1 MKSYR
6 EFLYSTTKMSAPKE
20 FKFEV
25 VCLTLG
31 KASPFEERPYQCQ
44 QEQILSGKN
53 VPEKL
58 YFIKKFFF
66 KGRERRREEESR
78 PEGRRQRKGGK
89 ET

>member
-1 MKSYR
+1 
-6 EFLYSTTKMSAPKE
+6 MSAPKE

-58 YFIKKFFF
+58 YFIKKNFF
-66 KGRERRREEESR
+66 
-78 PEGRRQRKGGK
+78 
-89 ET
+89 